1 MKRSHNIEQSGVQ
14 SVASSDEFR
23 PRAPRYKVK
32 IFDLRKF
39 GLPCIPVVGQ
49 TVSQSVARAS
59 PWHVHENCIEFIHCT
74 AGACEYESDGQRYH
88 LSPGMMFVSRPHEAH
103 RQLDCPKGYT
113 TFYMLFRP
121 SANKNIRWFAD
132 EFARLPRFFFCN
144 RSMAARFVKLLALI
158 EREDF
163 TQGMCMRIQMS
174 IWELWFEILDSASQS
189 IKQKVPEVFGE
200 IAERMRSHPERDYPL
215 DKIVAETG
223 VSKVSFISLFKTA
236 HGFTPH
242 TYLLHCRI
250 EEAKRLLEDGF
261 SVNAIADRFGFHSA
275 LHFSR
280 TFRNFVGITP
290 KKWTASKRA

>member
-39 GLPCIPVVGQ
+39 GIPYVPVVGQ
-49 TVSQSVARAS
+49 TVSQQVSRAS
-59 PWHVHENCIEFIHCT
+59 PWHVHKGCIEFIYCT
-74 AGACEYESDGQRYH
+74 AGMSEYESDGHRYH
-88 LSPGMMFVSRPHEAH
+88 VTPGMMFVSRPHEAH

-132 EFARLPRFFFCN
+132 EFSRLPRFFSCN
-144 RSMAARFVKLLALI
+144 RSIAARFVKLLALI
-158 EREDF
+158 EREGF
-163 TQGMCMRIQMS
+163 SQGMCMRIQMS
-174 IWELWFEILDSASQS
+174 IWELWFEILDSVSLS

-200 IAERMRSHPERDYPL
+200 IAERMRSHPERGYPL
-215 DKIVAETG
+215 DNFVAETG
-223 VSKVSFISLFKTA
+223 MSKVSFISLFKMA
-236 HGFTPH
+236 HGLTPH
-242 TYLLHCRI
+242 SYLLHCRI

-261 SVNAIADRFGFHSA
+261 SVKAIADRFGFHSA
-275 LHFSR
+275 LHFTR